1 MIEVSSRSK
10 YKLVY
15 SIVNHPQIG
24 PVIKPYVVQLTPN
37 GNYSLVFEH
46 IIGSDLKFYTDLDN
60 PETNEIVQLLDKLT
74 SEAITKKFS
83 SVKKIRP
90 TEFFEKLMSQ
100 QLYKMSIKPYIDGVL
115 TKVLTK
121 IKDNEL
127 FLYDYKNPTY
137 IKITVLEEESKAI
150 FHFRRNENGTNY
162 FITVKSGAEVFSQFH
177 RDTLVITEN
186 PCWLLV
192 KDKLLHFEPNF
203 EGQKIAPF
211 LQNPYLHIKPIAEE
225 QFYKKFA
232 LPLIEQNQVNA
243 QGIAIETEQFYAIPV
258 VRIEKTLR
266 GNYVLNLMFN
276 YGSQLFHHHA
286 GNIISAV
293 LIKQNGDLKIKKIRR
308 NKEWENHKYRKL
320 VELGFVFKQNSEFIS
335 PQGDNLYSLINY
347 VTKSKIELENAGF
360 EIQQNL
366 HQKKYFI
373 GDSNLTFSVT
383 LIDDWFDIKAK
394 VKFGEFEI
402 PFVHLRRNILAQ
414 IEEFTLPD
422 GTIAIIPQEWFERLN
437 GLITESTDDELRIPQ
452 KRVGLI
458 QEQIAPFVVDEETKK
473 LIHTFER
480 VKEVELPKGFNGTLR
495 PYQKAG
501 YDWFFFLQSFKFG
514 GCLADDMGL
523 GKTVQTLA
531 LLLYEKEQF
540 LNKKNSLA
548 VSTKKVADSETVVE
562 DLNLATPQLDLFS
575 QTQFTSNIIINKPD
589 RPVSLLIVPASLIY
603 NWMNEGAKFAPGL
616 RFLNHTG
623 LNRRK
628 SATYFNNYDVV
639 ITTYGTL
646 RNDINMFSAFN
657 FNYVILDE
665 SQIIKN
671 ADSQTAKN
679 VVKLSAKYRLT
690 LTGTP
695 LENSVEDLWSQINF
709 LNPGLLGNLSTFRKN
724 YILPIEKAGDYDVLK
739 TLHALIKP
747 FILRRTK
754 NQVAKDLPEKTE
766 QVIYCDMHPEQK
778 SLYEKVKSK
787 YRNEILNSIAKYG
800 VNKSKIYVIK
810 GLTELRQIAN
820 HPQLTESDFE
830 DYSGKFEEIIRMTET
845 AINEGH
851 KVLLFSQFVRFLN
864 LFREHFD
871 AKNIKYCYL
880 DGTTKVKD
888 RAAQVDEFQNNT
900 SVSLFLISLKAGG
913 TGLNLTAADYVFIA
927 DPWWNPASE
936 RQAIDRSHRIGQTQN
951 VFSYKFISKGTV
963 EEKILSLQE
972 KKKELSEA
980 IITVEDSFVK
990 QLSAIDIE
998 SLFD

>member
-1 MIEVSSRSK
+1 MIEVSSNSK

-15 SIVNHPQIG
+15 SIVDHPQIG

-46 IIGSDLKFYTDLDN
+46 IIGSDLKFYSDLDN
-60 PETNEIVQLLDKLT
+60 ETTSEIIKLLDNLT

-83 SVKKIRP
+83 SKKKIRP
-90 TEFFEKLMSQ
+90 TEFFEKLMSDY
-100 QLYKMSIKPYIDGVL
+100 LYKSTIKPYIDGIL
-115 TKVLTK
+115 IKVLNK
-121 IKDNEL
+121 IPKDGL

-137 IKITVLEEESKAI
+137 LKIEVLEEESKAL

-162 FITVKSGAEVFSQFH
+162 FITIKSGTEVFSQFH
-177 RDTLVITEN
+177 RDTLVITDT

-211 LQNPYLHIKPIAEE
+211 LQNPYLHIKPVAEE

-232 LPLIEQNQVNA
+232 LPLIEQYAVNA
-243 QGIAIETEQFYAIPV
+243 QGITIETEQFFATPI
-258 VRIEKTLR
+258 VRIEKNLR
-266 GNYVLNLMFN
+266 GNYILNLMFN
-276 YGSQLFHHHA
+276 YGGQLFHHHA

-293 LIKQNGDLKIKKIRR
+293 LIKQQGDLRIKKIRR
-308 NKEWENHKYRKL
+308 NKEWENHKNRKL
-320 VELGFVFKQNSEFIS
+320 LELGFVHKQNSEFVAPNNES
-335 PQGDNLYSLINY
+335 LYGLINY
-347 VTKSKIELENAGF
+347 VAQTKLELENAGF
-360 EIQQNL
+360 EIRQQL
-366 HQKKYFI
+366 YQKSYFI
-373 GDSNLTFSVT
+373 GDADLTFSVT
-383 LIDDWFDIKAK
+383 LVDDWFDIKAK

-402 PFVHLRRNILAQ
+402 PFVHLRKNILAK

-422 GTIAIIPQEWFERLN
+422 GTIAIIPQEWFERLS
-437 GLITESTDDELRIPQ
+437 GIIAESDDDELRIPHQ
-452 KRVGLI
+452 RLGII
-458 QEQIAPFVVDEETKK
+458 QEQIAPFVIDLETKK
-473 LIHTFER
+473 LIATFEK
-480 VKEVELPKGFNGTLR
+480 VEEVELPKGFNGTLR
-495 PYQKAG
+495 TYQKAG

-531 LLLYEKEQF
+531 LLLQQKEQY
-540 LNKKNSLA
+540 LDSKSKSIKNTIHEPVLE
-548 VSTKKVADSETVVE
+548 ETTTS
-562 DLNLATPQLDLFS
+562 DGSPQLDIFS
-575 QTQFTSNIIINKPD
+575 QIPNSSIIRTEKHN
-589 RPVSLLIVPASLIY
+589 RPVNLLVVPASLIY
-603 NWMNEGAKFAPGL
+603 NWMNEGLKFAPNL

-623 LNRRK
+623 LNRSK
-628 SATYFNNYDVV
+628 NSAYFGNYDVV
-639 ITTYGTL
+639 VTTYGTL
-646 RNDINMFSAFN
+646 RNDIQLMAAFN
-657 FNYVILDE
+657 FNYIILDE

-679 VVKLSAKYRLT
+679 VMKLNSRHRLT

-709 LNPGLLGNLSTFRKN
+709 LNPGLLGTLSSFRKN
-724 YILPIEKAGDYDVLK
+724 FIIPIEKGGDEDKLN
-739 TLHALIKP
+739 TLQAIIKP

-754 NQVAKDLPEKTE
+754 KQVAKDLPEKTE
-766 QVIYCDMHPEQK
+766 QVIYCEMHPEQK

-800 VNKSKIYVIK
+800 VNKSKMYVIK

-820 HPQLTESDFE
+820 HPQLTETDFE
-830 DYSGKFEEIIRMTET
+830 DHSGKFEEIIRMTET

-864 LFREHFD
+864 LFRTYFNG
-871 AKNIKYCYL
+871 KNIQYCYL
-880 DGTTKVKD
+880 DGSTKSKD
-888 RAAQVDEFQNNT
+888 RAAQVDEFQNNEKL
-900 SVSLFLISLKAGG
+900 SLFLISLKAGG

-951 VFSYKFISKGTV
+951 VFSYKFISKATV

-980 IITVEDSFVK
+980 IITVEDSFIK

>member
-1 MIEVSSRSK
+1 MIEVSSNSK

-15 SIVNHPQIG
+15 SIVDHPQIG

-46 IIGSDLKFYTDLDN
+46 IISGDLKFYTDLDN
-60 PETNEIVQLLDKLT
+60 EATLEIIKLLDDLT

-83 SVKKIRP
+83 PKKKIRP
-90 TEFFEKLMSQ
+90 TEFFEKMMSEH
-100 QLYKMSIKPYIDGVL
+100 LYKISIKPYIDKILLQVL
-115 TKVLTK
+115 DK
-121 IKDNEL
+121 IPADDL
-127 FLYDYKNPTY
+127 FLFDYKNPTY
-137 IKITVLEEESKAI
+137 LKIEVLEEECKAL

-162 FITVKSGAEVFSQFH
+162 FITVKSGTEVFSQFH
-177 RDTLVITEN
+177 RDTLVITDN
-186 PCWLLV
+186 PCWMLV
-192 KDKLLHFEPNF
+192 KNKLLHFEPTF
-203 EGQKIAPF
+203 EGQKMAPF

-232 LPLIEQNQVNA
+232 LPLIEQYAVNA
-243 QGIAIETEQFYAIPV
+243 QGITIETEQFYATPI

-266 GNYVLNLMFN
+266 GNYVANLMFN
-276 YGSQLFHHHA
+276 YGGQLFHHHA

-293 LIKQNGDLKIKKIRR
+293 LIKEQGDLRIKKIRR
-308 NKEWENHKYRKL
+308 NKEWESHKFRKL
-320 VELGFVFKQNSEFIS
+320 SELGFVFKQNSEFVAPES
-335 PQGDNLYSLINY
+335 ESLHSLINF
-347 VTKSKIELENAGF
+347 VAKTKLELENAGF
-360 EIQQNL
+360 EIRQHL
-366 HQKKYFI
+366 YQKNYFI
-373 GDSNLTFSVT
+373 GDSDLTFSVT
-383 LIDDWFDIKAK
+383 LVDDWFDIKAK

-402 PFVHLRRNILAQ
+402 PFVHLRKNILAK
-414 IEEFTLPD
+414 IEEFVLPD
-422 GTIAIIPQEWFERLN
+422 GSIAIIPQEWFERLS
-437 GLITESTDDELRIPQ
+437 GIIAESDEDELRIPHQ
-452 KRVGLI
+452 RLGII
-458 QEQIAPFVVDEETKK
+458 QEQIAPFVIDAETKK
-473 LIHTFER
+473 LIQTFE
-480 VKEVELPKGFNGTLR
+480 KVEEIDLPKGFVGTLR

-531 LLLYEKEQF
+531 LLLQQKE
-540 LNKKNSLA
+540 A
-548 VSTKKVADSETVVE
+548 Y
-562 DLNLATPQLDLFS
+562 LATKNASVQSIEEEPLPATITRQNHSLQLDIFS
-575 QTQFTSNIIINKPD
+575 QVVVPTTNRIIKSN
-589 RPVSLLIVPASLIY
+589 RPVNLLVVPASLIY
-603 NWMNEGAKFAPGL
+603 NWMNEGLKFAPSL

-623 LNRRK
+623 LNRSK
-628 SATYFNNYDVV
+628 NSAYFYNYDVI

-646 RNDINMFSAFN
+646 RNDIQLMTAFN
-657 FNYVILDE
+657 FNYIILDE

-679 VVKLSAKYRLT
+679 VVKLNSKFRLT

-709 LNPGLLGNLSTFRKN
+709 LNPGLLGSLNSFRKN
-724 YILPIEKAGDYDVLK
+724 FILPIEKAGDQDKLN
-739 TLHALIKP
+739 TLQAIIKP

-754 NQVAKDLPEKTE
+754 KQVAKDLPEKTE
-766 QVIYCDMHPEQK
+766 QVIYCEMHPEQK

-800 VNKSKIYVIK
+800 VNKSKMYVIK

-820 HPQLTESDFE
+820 HPQLTETDFE
-830 DYSGKFEEIIRMTET
+830 DHSGKFEEIIRMTET

-864 LFREHFD
+864 LFRTYFD
-871 AKNIKYCYL
+871 GKNIQYCYL
-880 DGTTKVKD
+880 DGSTKSKD
-888 RAAQVDEFQNNT
+888 RAAQVDKFQNDE
-900 SVSLFLISLKAGG
+900 SLSLFLISLKAGG

-951 VFSYKFISKGTV
+951 VFSYKFISKTTV

>member
-1 MIEVSSRSK
+1 MIEVSSNSK

-15 SIVNHPQIG
+15 SILDHPQIG
-24 PVIKPYVVQLTPN
+24 PVIKPYVVQMTPN

-46 IIGSDLKFYTDLDN
+46 IISGDLKFYNQLDN
-60 PETNEIVQLLDKLT
+60 EETSEIIKLLDTLT

-83 SVKKIRP
+83 PKKKIRP
-90 TEFFEKLMSQ
+90 SEFFEKIMSDY
-100 QLYKMSIKPYIDGVL
+100 LFKSSIKPYIDSILLQVIN
-115 TKVLTK
+115 K
-121 IKDNEL
+121 IPTDHFFL
-127 FLYDYKNPTY
+127 FDYKNPTY
-137 IKITVLEEESKAI
+137 LKIEVLEEESKAL

-162 FITVKSGAEVFSQFH
+162 FITVKSGTEVFSQFH
-177 RDTLVITEN
+177 RDTLVLTDS

-192 KDKLLHFEPNF
+192 KNKLLHFEPNF

-225 QFYKKFA
+225 QFYQKFA
-232 LPLIEQNQVNA
+232 LPLIEQYAVNA
-243 QGIAIETEQFYAIPV
+243 QGIIIENEQFFATPV
-258 VRIEKTLR
+258 VRLEKTLR

-293 LIKQNGDLKIKKIRR
+293 LIKQEGDLRIKKIRR
-308 NKEWENHKYRKL
+308 NKEWENHKFRKL
-320 VELGFVFKQNSEFIS
+320 IELGFIFKQNSEFVA
-335 PQGDNLYSLINY
+335 PDKEGLHGLINY
-347 VTKSKIELENAGF
+347 IAKTKLELENAGF
-360 EIQQNL
+360 EIRQQL
-366 HQKKYFI
+366 YQKSYFI
-373 GDSNLTFSVT
+373 GDADLTFSVT
-383 LIDDWFDIKAK
+383 LVDDWFDIKAK

-402 PFVHLRRNILAQ
+402 PFVHLRKNILAK
-414 IEEFTLPD
+414 IEEFILPD
-422 GTIAIIPQEWFERLN
+422 GSIAIIPQEWFERLS
-437 GLITESTDDELRIPQ
+437 GIIAESEDDELRIPHQ
-452 KRVGLI
+452 RLGII
-458 QEQIAPFVVDEETKK
+458 QEQLAPFVIDAETKK
-473 LIHTFER
+473 LIQSFEK
-480 VKEVELPKGFNGTLR
+480 VEEKELPMGFKGILR

-531 LLLYEKEQF
+531 LLLQQKEQYLESKSKSI
-540 LNKKNSLA
+540 LN
-548 VSTKKVADSETVVE
+548 TVNE
-562 DLNLATPQLDLFS
+562 PILQEITTAIGSPQLDIFS
-575 QTQFTSNIIINKPD
+575 QISNISQVHLEKNN
-589 RPVSLLIVPASLIY
+589 RPVNLLVVPASLIY
-603 NWMNEGAKFAPGL
+603 NWMNEGLKFAPNL

-623 LNRRK
+623 LNRNK
-628 SATYFNNYDVV
+628 NSAYFSNYDVV
-639 ITTYGTL
+639 VTTYGTL
-646 RNDINMFSAFN
+646 RNDIQLMAAFN
-657 FNYVILDE
+657 FNYIILDE

-679 VVKLSAKYRLT
+679 VVKLNSKFRLT

-709 LNPGLLGNLSTFRKN
+709 LNPGLLGSLSSFRKN
-724 YILPIEKAGDYDVLK
+724 YILPIEKNGDEDKLN
-739 TLHALIKP
+739 TLQAIIKP

-754 NQVAKDLPEKTE
+754 KQVAKDLPEKTE
-766 QVIYCDMHPEQK
+766 QVIYCEMHPEQK

-800 VNKSKIYVIK
+800 VNKSKMYVIK

-820 HPQLTESDFE
+820 HPQLTETDFE

-871 AKNIKYCYL
+871 AKNIQYCYL
-880 DGTTKVKD
+880 DGSTKSKD
-888 RAAQVDEFQNNT
+888 RAAQVDEFQNNE
-900 SVSLFLISLKAGG
+900 SKSLFLISLKAGG

-951 VFSYKFISKGTV
+951 VFSYKFISKATV

>member
-1 MIEVSSRSK
+1 MIEVSSNSK

-15 SIVNHPQIG
+15 SIVDHPQIG
-24 PVIKPYVVQLTPN
+24 PVIKPYVVQMTPN

-46 IIGSDLKFYTDLDN
+46 IISGDLKFYNQLDN
-60 PETNEIVQLLDKLT
+60 EETSEIIKLLDTLT

-83 SVKKIRP
+83 PKKKIRP
-90 TEFFEKLMSQ
+90 SEFFEKIMSDY
-100 QLYKMSIKPYIDGVL
+100 LFKSSIKPYIDSILLQVIN
-115 TKVLTK
+115 K
-121 IKDNEL
+121 IPTDHFFL
-127 FLYDYKNPTY
+127 FDYKNPTY
-137 IKITVLEEESKAI
+137 LKIEVLEEESKAL

-162 FITVKSGAEVFSQFH
+162 FITVKSGTEVFSQFH
-177 RDTLVITEN
+177 RDTLVLTDS

-192 KDKLLHFEPNF
+192 KNKLLHFEPNF

-225 QFYKKFA
+225 QFYQKFA
-232 LPLIEQNQVNA
+232 LPLIEQYAVNA
-243 QGIAIETEQFYAIPV
+243 QGIIIENEQFFATPV
-258 VRIEKTLR
+258 VRLEKTLR

-293 LIKQNGDLKIKKIRR
+293 LIKQEGDLRIKKIRR
-308 NKEWENHKYRKL
+308 NKEWENHKFRKL
-320 VELGFVFKQNSEFIS
+320 IELGFIFKQNSEFVA
-335 PQGDNLYSLINY
+335 PDKEGLHGLINY
-347 VTKSKIELENAGF
+347 IAKTKLELENAGF
-360 EIQQNL
+360 EIRQQL
-366 HQKKYFI
+366 YQKSYFI
-373 GDSNLTFSVT
+373 GDADLTFSVT
-383 LIDDWFDIKAK
+383 LVDDWFDIKAK

-402 PFVHLRRNILAQ
+402 PFVHLRKNILAK
-414 IEEFTLPD
+414 IEEFILPD
-422 GTIAIIPQEWFERLN
+422 GSIAIIPQEWFERLS
-437 GLITESTDDELRIPQ
+437 GIIAESEDDELRIPHQ
-452 KRVGLI
+452 RLGII
-458 QEQIAPFVVDEETKK
+458 QEQLAPFVIDAETKK
-473 LIHTFER
+473 LIQSFEK
-480 VKEVELPKGFNGTLR
+480 VEEKELPMGFKGILR

-531 LLLYEKEQF
+531 LLLQQKEQYLESKSKSI
-540 LNKKNSLA
+540 LN
-548 VSTKKVADSETVVE
+548 TVNE
-562 DLNLATPQLDLFS
+562 PILQEITTAIGSPQLDIFS
-575 QTQFTSNIIINKPD
+575 QISNISQVHLEKNN
-589 RPVSLLIVPASLIY
+589 RPVNLLVVPASLIY
-603 NWMNEGAKFAPGL
+603 NWMNEGLKFAPNL

-623 LNRRK
+623 LNRNK
-628 SATYFNNYDVV
+628 NSAYFSNYDVV
-639 ITTYGTL
+639 VTTYGTL
-646 RNDINMFSAFN
+646 RNDIQLMAAFN
-657 FNYVILDE
+657 FNYIILDE

-679 VVKLSAKYRLT
+679 VVKLNSKFRLT

-709 LNPGLLGNLSTFRKN
+709 LNPGLLGSLSSFRKN
-724 YILPIEKAGDYDVLK
+724 YILPIEKNGDEDKLN
-739 TLHALIKP
+739 TLQAIIKP

-754 NQVAKDLPEKTE
+754 KQVAKDLPEKTE
-766 QVIYCDMHPEQK
+766 QVIYCEMHPEQK

-800 VNKSKIYVIK
+800 VNKSKMYVIK

-820 HPQLTESDFE
+820 HPQLTETDFE

-871 AKNIKYCYL
+871 AKNIQYCYL
-880 DGTTKVKD
+880 DGSTKSKD
-888 RAAQVDEFQNNT
+888 RAAQVDEFQNNE
-900 SVSLFLISLKAGG
+900 SKSLFLISLKAGG

-951 VFSYKFISKGTV
+951 VFSYKFISKATV

>member
-1 MIEVSSRSK
+1 MIEVSSNSK

-15 SIVNHPQIG
+15 SIVDHPQIG
-24 PVIKPYVVQLTPN
+24 PVIKPYVVQMTPN

-46 IIGSDLKFYTDLDN
+46 IISGDLKFYNQLDN
-60 PETNEIVQLLDKLT
+60 EETSEIIKLLDTLT

-83 SVKKIRP
+83 PKKKIRP
-90 TEFFEKLMSQ
+90 SEFFEKIMSDY
-100 QLYKMSIKPYIDGVL
+100 LFKSSIKPYIDSILLQVIN
-115 TKVLTK
+115 K
-121 IKDNEL
+121 IPTDHFFL
-127 FLYDYKNPTY
+127 FDYKNPTY
-137 IKITVLEEESKAI
+137 LKIEVLKEESKAL

-162 FITVKSGAEVFSQFH
+162 FITVKSGTEVFSQFH
-177 RDTLVITEN
+177 RDTLVLTDS

-192 KDKLLHFEPNF
+192 KNKLLHFEPNF

-225 QFYKKFA
+225 QFYQKFA
-232 LPLIEQNQVNA
+232 LPLIEQYAVNA
-243 QGIAIETEQFYAIPV
+243 QGIIIENEQFFATPV
-258 VRIEKTLR
+258 VRLEKTLR

-293 LIKQNGDLKIKKIRR
+293 LIKQEGDLRIKKIRR
-308 NKEWENHKYRKL
+308 NKEWENHKFRKL
-320 VELGFVFKQNSEFIS
+320 IELGFIFKQNSEFVA
-335 PQGDNLYSLINY
+335 PDKEGLHGLINY
-347 VTKSKIELENAGF
+347 IAKTKLELENAGF
-360 EIQQNL
+360 EIRQQL
-366 HQKKYFI
+366 YQKNYFI
-373 GDSNLTFSVT
+373 GDSDLTFSVT
-383 LIDDWFDIKAK
+383 LVDDWFDIKAK

-402 PFVHLRRNILAQ
+402 PFVHLRKNILAK
-414 IEEFTLPD
+414 IEEFILPD
-422 GTIAIIPQEWFERLN
+422 GSIAIIPQEWFERLS
-437 GLITESTDDELRIPQ
+437 GIIAESEDDELRIPHQ
-452 KRVGLI
+452 RLGII
-458 QEQIAPFVVDEETKK
+458 QEQLAPFVIDAETKK
-473 LIHTFER
+473 LIQSFEK
-480 VKEVELPKGFNGTLR
+480 VEEKELPMGFKGILR

-531 LLLYEKEQF
+531 LLLQQKEQYLESKSKSI
-540 LNKKNSLA
+540 LN
-548 VSTKKVADSETVVE
+548 TVNE
-562 DLNLATPQLDLFS
+562 PILQEITTAIGSPQLDIFS
-575 QTQFTSNIIINKPD
+575 QISNISQVHLEKNN
-589 RPVSLLIVPASLIY
+589 RPVNLLVVPASLIY
-603 NWMNEGAKFAPGL
+603 NWMNEGLKFAPNL

-623 LNRRK
+623 LNRNK
-628 SATYFNNYDVV
+628 NSAYFSNYDVV
-639 ITTYGTL
+639 VTTYGTL
-646 RNDINMFSAFN
+646 RNDIQLMAAFN
-657 FNYVILDE
+657 FNYIILDE

-679 VVKLSAKYRLT
+679 VVKLNSKFRLT

-709 LNPGLLGNLSTFRKN
+709 LNPGLLGSLSSFRKN
-724 YILPIEKAGDYDVLK
+724 YILPIEKNGDEDKLN
-739 TLHALIKP
+739 TLQAIIKP

-754 NQVAKDLPEKTE
+754 KQVAKDLPEKTE
-766 QVIYCDMHPEQK
+766 QVIYCEMHPEQK

-800 VNKSKIYVIK
+800 VNKSKMYVIK

-820 HPQLTESDFE
+820 HPQLTETDFE

-871 AKNIKYCYL
+871 AKNIQYCYL
-880 DGTTKVKD
+880 DGSTKSKD
-888 RAAQVDEFQNNT
+888 RAAQVDEFQNNE
-900 SVSLFLISLKAGG
+900 SKSLFLISLKAGG

-951 VFSYKFISKGTV
+951 VFSYKFISKATV